1 MANPTHRLVLL
12 DHQTIV
18 DRVKMR
24 EMKVQTILVN
34 DETGVEEKYLSHTRI
49 IADRSYTVKKSIT
62 DRRRRSEEMIETDMN
77 DFELEN
83 FKNEWEENWN
93 PTMATSM
100 LPEKIRRFM
109 KKERR

>member
-18 DRVKMR
+18 DGVKMR
-24 EMKVQTILVN
+24 EMKVQTKT

-49 IADRSYTVKKSIT
+49 IGDRSYTVKKSVT
-62 DRRRRSEEMIETDMN
+62 DRRRSEETIETDMN
-77 DFELEN
+77 DAELEN
-83 FKNEWEENWN
+83 FKLEWEEKWN

-100 LPEKIRRFM
+100 LPEKIRRVI
-109 KKERR
+109 